1 ILEYV
6 IQISIHISYHFDES
20 AFLNRLS
27 TSDEFKW
34 LYGYALQYC
43 PVQLKVDL
51 TNIIQ
56 TKKWTKEKVI
66 FMLKVFL
73 DLEFITISNDIL
85 YVNREAGKQ
94 SLDQSK
100 VYQKRI

>member
-1 ILEYV
+1 
-6 IQISIHISYHFDES
+6 
-20 AFLNRLS
+20 AFLNRLP
-27 TSDEFKW
+27 TRDEFKW
-34 LYGYALQYC
+34 LYGYALQYG

-51 TNIIQ
+51 PNIIQ

-85 YVNREAGKQ
+85 YVNREVEKK
-94 SLDQSK
+94 SLDQSI
-100 VYQKRI
+100 VYQSQRTSCNHTIFACRRSRI